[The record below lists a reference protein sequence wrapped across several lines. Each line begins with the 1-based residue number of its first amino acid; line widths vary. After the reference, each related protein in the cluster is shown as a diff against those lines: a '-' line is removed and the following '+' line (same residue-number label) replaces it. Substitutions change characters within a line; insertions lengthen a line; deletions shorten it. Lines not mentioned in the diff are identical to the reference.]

1 MIRHYHIHNN
11 NSYCFYNNEPS
22 TKLFLLFILFS
33 LFPPPHF
40 IGKKSEASVT
50 YQVSSVS
57 ENKVAIWILV
67 FLTRRKSVPMIII
80 FPILS
85 YGTLDHD
92 NIL

>member
-1 MIRHYHIHNN
+1 M
-11 NSYCFYNNEPS
+11 SLALSSFFY
-22 TKLFLLFILFS
+22 LFCLAYF
-33 LFPPPHF
+33 PPHF

>member
-1 MIRHYHIHNN
+1 M
-11 NSYCFYNNEPS
+11 SLALSSFFY
-22 TKLFLLFILFS
+22 LFCLAY
-33 LFPPPHF
+33 FPPPHF

>member
-1 MIRHYHIHNN
+1 MILHYHFHSN
-11 NSYCFYNNEPS
+11 NSYCFYNDEPS
-22 TKLFLLFILFS
+22 TKLFLLFISFI
-33 LFPPPHF
+33 LFPPYF
-40 IGKKSEASVT
+40 IGKKYEASVT

-67 FLTRRKSVPMIII
+67 FQTRRKSVPMIII